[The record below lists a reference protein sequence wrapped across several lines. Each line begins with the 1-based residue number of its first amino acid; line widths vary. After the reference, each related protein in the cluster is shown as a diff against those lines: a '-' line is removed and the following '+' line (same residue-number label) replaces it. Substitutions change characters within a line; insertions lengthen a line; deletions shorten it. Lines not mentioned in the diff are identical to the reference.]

1 MSLPTRSTATSSSSS
16 TIRSASRR
24 TPPTTRPDQG
34 DLPHRRQR
42 RAQQQAGRARHP
54 QGIRPAGGR
63 LRPRDRPPGHDLR
76 YAIESGKLRQELGW
90 EPTYDDFEAD
100 LFATVQWYQA
110 NESWWRPF
118 RGQTEAKYDRCGR
131 GRDRLITTALLITG
145 CNGQLNSEGIRQAHQ
160 LKDVPFTRGID
171 LTLDLTDPFTVRDT
185 GGRRPDDPPQ
195 HRRRLPRRWD
205 GPLRAG

>member
-1 MSLPTRSTATSSSSS
+1 MNTISTVAILTGTTPFASVFMTSCSWFDIEIGTESSFYHC
-16 TIRSASRR
+16 
-24 TPPTTRPDQG
+24 
-34 DLPHRRQR
+34 L
-42 RAQQQAGRARHP
+42 
-54 QGIRPAGGR
+54 
-63 LRPRDRPPGHDLR
+63 L
-76 YAIESGKLRQELGW
+76 
-90 EPTYDDFEAD
+90 
-100 LFATVQWYQA
+100 LFLMH
-110 NESWWRPF
+110 
-118 RGQTEAKYDRCGR
+118 GQVARCGR